1 MPTIFAAS
9 ESKVLIDGEAIEGV
23 RALDYRFQQDRTNVY
38 AMGSTERIGM
48 VSGPQFVEGRLK
60 VASTHGKLNT
70 LTGDK
75 PFQISSLLN
84 HGQTKMTVTFD
95 DCYLTDKHFEMSVGG
110 VGEMIYSFTATRV
123 REELA

>member
-38 AMGSTERIGM
+38 ALGSTERIGM
-48 VSGPQFVEGRLK
+48 VSGPQSVEGRLK
-60 VASTHGKLNT
+60 VASTHGKLNG
-70 LTGDK
+70 LIGDK

-84 HGQTKMTVTFD
+84 HGETKMTVTFD
-95 DCYLTDKHFEMSVGG
+95 DCYLTDKHFDIGVGG
-110 VGEMIYSFTATRV
+110 VGEMVYSFTATRV
-123 REELA
+123 REELG